1 MTPES
6 DEAVGEIDLATAG
19 FRQVEF
25 FDCSGL
31 RVPCRAESRAQ
42 ERGGRL
48 RVATDSLRLHR
59 LLRASGLWRRFPP
72 LLGFPE
78 FPEKA

>member
-19 FRQVEF
+19 
-25 FDCSGL
+25 L
-31 RVPCRAESRAQ
+31 RVLCRAESRAQ

-48 RVATDSLRLHR
+48 RVVTDSLRLHR
-59 LLRASGLWRRFPP
+59 LLRASGLWLRFPP